1 MWTFAVCKADPMAL
15 FGKQRISAATT
26 TFQLKPKAL
35 KAPEKKYGSIEG
47 IYRFLIIC
55 FFVKLKALHISKSSV
70 STFLKPWIMAVVI
83 IGKVIKIPI
92 KTGTVFDLNQK
103 RVSKIRETT
112 GVALIIA
119 RGSLKKFSMPRLRQE
134 SKPINNEKAKER
146 EKAKRLLKIVAKRC
160 FLKADS
166 ESNEKNLLNTAKG
179 SGKTSSESM
188 WFARIFQKIIIAKS
202 GKTIIWKKSF
212 IFSLENLFVSF
223 LQFKIDYP
231 TCI

>member
-1 MWTFAVCKADPMAL
+1 
-15 FGKQRISAATT
+15 
-26 TFQLKPKAL
+26 
-35 KAPEKKYGSIEG
+35 
-47 IYRFLIIC
+47 
-55 FFVKLKALHISKSSV
+55 
-70 STFLKPWIMAVVI
+70 MAVVI

-134 SKPINNEKAKER
+134 SKPIDKEKAKER
-146 EKAKRLLKIVAKRC
+146 ENAKRLLKIVEKRC
-160 FLKADS
+160 FLKVDS

-188 WFARIFQKIIIAKS
+188 
-202 GKTIIWKKSF
+202 
-212 IFSLENLFVSF
+212 
-223 LQFKIDYP
+223 
-231 TCI
+231 